1 MLGDNADK
9 IIKTVSNDSNGFVNT
24 YYHSEEDFGYTDS
37 LKNRIYLV
45 FDKNRI
51 KQEIVDLLASCK
63 NYLRA
68 EFKQEFIV
76 FCFKIPDIYYNDFLL
91 FKVGYYSKFSKEYK
105 DLLIKSWPYKPDLK
119 DILNPKESNLNQIQ
133 LILNT
138 TERITEI
145 QGRPDS
151 IKETFKISNYFRLD

>member
-1 MLGDNADK
+1 VSRVKERKNKSVIYLLPMLGDNADK

-63 NYLRA
+63 N
-68 EFKQEFIV
+68 
-76 FCFKIPDIYYNDFLL
+76 
-91 FKVGYYSKFSKEYK
+91 
-105 DLLIKSWPYKPDLK
+105 
-119 DILNPKESNLNQIQ
+119 
-133 LILNT
+133 
-138 TERITEI
+138 
-145 QGRPDS
+145 
-151 IKETFKISNYFRLD
+151 